1 MKSPKVK
8 ISTGRINIEVEM
20 KSDKQADWNATRLA
34 SILFQDLEV
43 GCLEESPKDDSYE
56 IILKPEETVQE
67 EQKVEQPEEVSEE
80 KPAENIWGGVEKEGA
95 FDKGNKIKGFVYIKC
110 AHCGAISGR
119 CLKKPQDL
127 FVCPEC
133 GEETELKELRDL
145 SVKCECGKTFVY
157 HTNLKIKM
165 FDINCLECGSPVA
178 VFWNEKKEKYETMR
192 R

>member
-8 ISTGRINIEVEM
+8 ISTGRINIEVVM

-80 KPAENIWGGVEKEGA
+80 KPAENILGGRK
-95 FDKGNKIKGFVYIKC
+95 KG
-110 AHCGAISGR
+110 R
-119 CLKKPQDL
+119 L
-127 FVCPEC
+127 
-133 GEETELKELRDL
+133 
-145 SVKCECGKTFVY
+145 
-157 HTNLKIKM
+157 
-165 FDINCLECGSPVA
+165 
-178 VFWNEKKEKYETMR
+178 
-192 R
+192 